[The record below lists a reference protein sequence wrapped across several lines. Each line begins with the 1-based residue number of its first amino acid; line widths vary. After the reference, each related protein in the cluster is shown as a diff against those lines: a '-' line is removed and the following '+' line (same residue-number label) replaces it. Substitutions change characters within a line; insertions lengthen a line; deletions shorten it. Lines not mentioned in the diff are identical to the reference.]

1 MKTQKTLYDQDY
13 YVWLNQNIE
22 ALQNNNFSE
31 IDIPNLIEELRDKVR
46 EERNEIFFGT
56 QDIIYD
62 LLKTSILSDRDISRQ
77 EVSETLDA
85 QQTLSR
91 CLYESP
97 SLNEYMEIR
106 LEEAYEQAR
115 LSVQYV
121 LGKTSSDF
129 PKKCPYTIEQI
140 LNKY

>member
-31 IDIPNLIEELRDKVR
+31 LDTPNLIEELSDKAKK
-46 EERNEIFFGT
+46 ERNEIFFGT
-56 QDIIYD
+56 QNIIYY
-62 LLKTSILSDRDISRQ
+62 LLKTSMLSDRDISRQ
-77 EVSETLDA
+77 EASKTLDTR
-85 QQTLSR
+85 QTLSR
-91 CLYESP
+91 RLYESP
-97 SLNEYMEIR
+97 SLNEYMELI

-129 PKKCPYTIEQI
+129 PQKCPYTIEQI